1 MWSGRDAVG
10 AGLVDALGGLARAV
24 AILKD
29 RAGIAAGDQ
38 VRLHLAREPESG
50 AGADS
55 CTCSVFVGATTCPRE
70 CPGWVPMHVVCMC
83 SSRAWRPGLTLQLGG
98 ERQGS
103 KQALSGAHQRRWRW
117 WS

>member
-38 VRLHLAREPESG
+38 VRPHLARESKPC
-50 AGADS
+50 AGVDACICCVLVTS
-55 CTCSVFVGATTCPRE
+55 STCPRKCRE
-70 CPGWVPMHVVCMC
+70 WIPAHPCIS
-83 SSRAWRPGLTLQLGG
+83 SSRAWQTG
-98 ERQGS
+98 ETWQAGEKKQGS
-103 KQALSGAHQRRWRW
+103 KQAPSGARQRRWRW